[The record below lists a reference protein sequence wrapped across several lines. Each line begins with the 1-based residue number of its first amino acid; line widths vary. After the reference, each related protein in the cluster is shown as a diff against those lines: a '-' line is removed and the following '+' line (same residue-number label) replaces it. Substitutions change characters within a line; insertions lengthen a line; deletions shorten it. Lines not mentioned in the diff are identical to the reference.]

1 MEQVLGY
8 LRENKD
14 RFIQE
19 LVDYVSIPSV
29 SAQEQHRPDMKRA
42 ADWIAR
48 EARKAGLAPEIIPT
62 KGHPIVLARTPRR
75 KGRPHFMVYGHYDV
89 QPAEPFD
96 LWKTPAF
103 EPRIE
108 GKFLYGRG
116 ASDNKGQH
124 VAHLRAL
131 EAYLQTGTELP
142 CDITL
147 LIEGEEEVGSKNL
160 PEFLKKNRKSL
171 DID

>member
-1 MEQVLGY
+1 MEQVLRY
-8 LRENKD
+8 LRENKS
-14 RFIQE
+14 RFVQE
-19 LVDYVSIPSV
+19 LVEYVSIPSV

-42 ADWIAR
+42 AEWIAA

-96 LWKTPAF
+96 LSKPPAF
-103 EPRIE
+103 ESRTT

-116 ASDNKGQH
+116 SSDNKGQH
-124 VAHLRAL
+124 VAPLRAL
-131 EAYLQTGTELP
+131 DGYLRTGSDLP

-160 PEFLKKNRKSL
+160 PEF
-171 DID
+171 